1 MLGNNSRH
9 KQNCGKNQT
18 ASCKFFSVFVGMP
31 CVVVPMSVVVP
42 TTTPAPLFLV
52 MMPVIFLSVAMLF
65 VVVFFVFT
73 MIMFFVPVLAVFTM
87 FVMLMFVF
95 GASAFLF

>member
-1 MLGNNSRH
+1 
-9 KQNCGKNQT
+9 
-18 ASCKFFSVFVGMP
+18 
-31 CVVVPMSVVVP
+31 
-42 TTTPAPLFLV
+42 

-73 MIMFFVPVLAVFTM
+73 MIMFFVPVLVMFTM